1 MMYIVFYGFDGKP
14 RKITFLLI
22 LLIHSNKRFT
32 NDAIQFFPES
42 VYAVITRVSPT
53 KRADDQGGNHRWQS
67 WLQLTR
73 SSQLRLFR
81 NFALR
86 LPSKGGRATR
96 RRRTS
101 RWLLNYGRSTAESTI
116 GSTWKPLFSPPPA
129 ARRAWDEEVNCAIAT
144 GADLW
149 IIINRL
155 CYCVDRRNYSVVV
168 IFHSSSDNHAQRT
181 RNELIGGRKEVIRH
195 SLSFLSFHRDT
206 KISRDISNWNSSSEK
221 EINKSPRQGIGERM
235 NEESSDRDGSKKK
248 EKRDSKF
255 ATSGKVEPSA
265 KPGYSPHSFRRP
277 SWYSMWSSLSWEIR
291 QVASICS

>member
-42 VYAVITRVSPT
+42 VYTVITRVSPT

-155 CYCVDRRNYSVVV
+155 CYCVDRRNYNVVV

-181 RNELIGGRKEVIRH
+181 RNELIGGRKWSVIP
-195 SLSFLSFHRDT
+195 SFFFLFIETQKYHVISQIEILLPKKKLTNPLDKGSENEWTRKVVIVMVPRRKKNAIQNLPRVERWNRPRNRDT
-206 KISRDISNWNSSSEK
+206 LRIAFVVPRDIRCDHLS
-221 EINKSPRQGIGERM
+221 RGR
-235 NEESSDRDGSKKK
+235 
-248 EKRDSKF
+248 
-255 ATSGKVEPSA
+255 SA
-265 KPGYSPHSFRRP
+265 R
-277 SWYSMWSSLSWEIR
+277 
-291 QVASICS
+291 